1 MSSHRGAYSRTVDEG
16 IDRRDLLRH
25 IFTRATRVVA
35 QAGGLQIPEQ
45 ELDLTPRGRL
55 GTSLAGAE
63 DLRRAGAAL
72 GLQAHAETLQGLSR
86 RSLRAIPAPGQA
98 STEVAF
104 GGRPVLAPG
113 TDWPERDGRALT
125 FLAQVETEQL
135 PGPLLFFFDTTATPS
150 GLQADHR
157 DAARVLLGGARTPA
171 TPAAAAASTAPAGP
185 SSPSERVTGAS
196 AEELVLPRAWSSAVE
211 SLQLSEEERL
221 EWEQLRENLAE
232 MQGTEPPY
240 ELLASF
246 HVVHRILGF
255 PEESNGDMPLIC
267 ELCAR
272 GHDVPGG
279 QALLHPQAEELE
291 QDATRWELLAQL
303 SADSRLGWSWP
314 HKRLYFW
321 IDGAALQRGDL
332 REVWTIAR

>member
-1 MSSHRGAYSRTVDEG
+1 MMSTDGWAYSRTVDEG

-25 IFTRATRVVA
+25 LFTRATRVVA

-55 GTSLAGAE
+55 GTSVADTQALCEAGAT
-63 DLRRAGAAL
+63 L
-72 GLQAHAETLQGLSR
+72 GLQAHAEALRELSR
-86 RSLRAIPAPGQA
+86 RSLRAIPAPGQP
-98 STEVAF
+98 STGVTF
-104 GGRPVLAPG
+104 GGQPLLEPG
-113 TDWPERDGRALT
+113 SDWPERDGRALT
-125 FLAQVETEQL
+125 YLAQVESERL
-135 PGPLLFFFDTTATPS
+135 PGPLLLFFDTTAFPS

-157 DAARVLLGGARTPA
+157 DAGRVLLGGAGDPEA
-171 TPAAAAASTAPAGP
+171 TTAPAGP
-185 SSPSERVTGAS
+185 SSPPERVAGAS
-196 AEELVLPRAWSSAVE
+196 AEELVLPRAWSTAVE
-211 SLQLSEEERL
+211 NLQLSEEQRL

-255 PEESNGDMPLIC
+255 PDESNGDMPLIC

-279 QALLHPQAEELE
+279 QALLHPQAQELE
-291 QDATRWELLAQL
+291 QDAVRWELLAQL
-303 SADSRLGWSWP
+303 SADGRLGWSWP
-314 HKRLYFW
+314 HRRLYFW
-321 IDGAALQRGDL
+321 IDAGALERGDL